1 MHRLTTVQFLPIS
14 LDKAWD
20 FFSNPS
26 NLNKITPKE
35 MNLIPTSALPEKSYP
50 GMFITYKVKPL
61 LGIPMLWVTEITH
74 LRDKEFFVDEQRIGP
89 YRIWH
94 HQHHFKSVIGGVE
107 MTDIVDY
114 RVPGG
119 PIGVLLEKLF
129 IGSKVRSIFAYRT
142 KVLVEMFG
150 T

>member
-1 MHRLTTVQFLPIS
+1 MHRLTTVQSLPIS

-119 PIGVLLEKLF
+119 PFGVLLEKLF